1 MFGIQFYPTPPNL
14 VERMMSKVDLNK
26 VSYVLEPSAGK
37 GDIIDGFRKY
47 IKDRTKSYNL
57 RQKTKGKRAETEFFK
72 TKDECISYVNAKF
85 GIEFTTIKEFNKY
98 FCDLADKNDDEE
110 IECCIDSYD
119 SDLTNKVFEIEA
131 VEIDTSLQAILKDK
145 KIKIVGNDFAE
156 YNPYCRYDLIMMNPP
171 FKDGDKHLLKALKLI
186 ENGGQCVCILNAETL
201 KNPYSD
207 SRIYLTNLLEKYE
220 ADIEYIENAFRDAE
234 NATDVEIALV
244 YVDIPTK
251 EIELDVF
258 KNLVMGE
265 EYKCDYEDYNDTQ
278 LATDDIIGN
287 FVKQYEF
294 EAKAGAKVIDTF
306 YSMQK
311 YIPNTDGGHSMISL
325 SVLGCSDDMDM
336 KSTKFNPVNTYIRLL
351 RDKYWSLLFQSK
363 EMSRLLTQTAR
374 DRYLYKIREFRD
386 YDFTFS
392 NIKQLQIELVSHL
405 STNIDDA
412 ILKQFDN
419 FTYKNSMDNA
429 SNVHYFTGWKTNDA
443 FMINSKVIVPMRGVY
458 DNRYGSGWSLY
469 KARDF
474 FEELEKIFV
483 YLDGGKTE
491 GADISSIL
499 HGYNYSNKYNGEK
512 IQSKYFDVEFKKK
525 GTAHIWF
532 TNAELLKKFNIF
544 GCQKHGWLPNSYGRK
559 RYKDMSKEEQEVIK
573 SFEGEKSYEK
583 TVENPQYYL
592 SGNQI
597 LQIGMSEQ

>member
-72 TKDECISYVNAKF
+72 TEDECISYVNAKF
-85 GIEFTTIKEFNKY
+85 GTEFTTIKEFNKY

-119 SDLTNKVFEIEA
+119 SDLANKVFEIEA

-156 YNPYCRYDLIMMNPP
+156 YNPCCRYDLIMMNPP

-207 SRIYLTNLLEKYE
+207 SRIYLANLLEKYE
-220 ADIEYIENAFRDAE
+220 ADIEYIENAFSDAE
-234 NATDVEIALV
+234 NTTDVEIALV

-412 ILKQFDN
+412 ILEQFDN

-443 FMINSKVIVPMRGVY
+443 FMINSKVIVPMWGVY
-458 DNRYGSGWSLY
+458 GNRYGSGWSLY

-592 SGNQI
+592 SGNQM

>member
-72 TKDECISYVNAKF
+72 TEDECISYVNAKF
-85 GIEFTTIKEFNKY
+85 GTEFTTIKEFNKY

-145 KIKIVGNDFAE
+145 KIKIAGNDFAE
-156 YNPYCRYDLIMMNPP
+156 YNPCCRYDLIMMNPP

-207 SRIYLTNLLEKYE
+207 SRIYLANLLEKYE
-220 ADIEYIENAFRDAE
+220 ADIEYIENAFSDAE
-234 NATDVEIALV
+234 NTTDVEIALV

-374 DRYLYKIREFRD
+374 DKYLYKIREFRD

-443 FMINSKVIVPMRGVY
+443 FMINSKVIVPMWGIY
-458 DNRYGSGWSLY
+458 GNRYGSSWSLC
-469 KARDF
+469 KASDF
-474 FEELEKIFV
+474 LEELEKIFV

-499 HGYNYSNKYNGEK
+499 YGYNYSNKYNGEK

-525 GTAHIWF
+525 GTVHIWF

-592 SGNQI
+592 SGNQM

>member
-72 TKDECISYVNAKF
+72 TEDECISYVNAKF

-110 IECCIDSYD
+110 IECCIGSYD

-156 YNPYCRYDLIMMNPP
+156 YNPCCRYDLIMMNPP

-186 ENGGQCVCILNAETL
+186 ENGGQCICILNAETL

-207 SRIYLTNLLEKYE
+207 SRIYLANLLEKYE

-234 NATDVEIALV
+234 NTTDVEIALV

-443 FMINSKVIVPMRGVY
+443 FMINSKVIVPMRDVY

-532 TNAELLKKFNIF
+532 RNAELLKKFNIF

-583 TVENPQYYL
+583 TVENSQYYL
-592 SGNQI
+592 SGNQM

>member
-14 VERMMSKVDLNK
+14 VERMMSKVNLNK

-85 GIEFTTIKEFNKY
+85 GTEFTTIKEFNKY

-110 IECCIDSYD
+110 FERCIDSYD
-119 SDLTNKVFEIEA
+119 SDLANKVFEIEA

-207 SRIYLTNLLEKYE
+207 SRIYLANLLEKYE
-220 ADIEYIENAFRDAE
+220 ADIEYIENAFSDAE
-234 NATDVEIALV
+234 NTTDVEIALV

-311 YIPNTDGGHSMISL
+311 YIPNTDGDHSMISL

-374 DRYLYKIREFRD
+374 DKYLYKIREFRD

-443 FMINSKVIVPMRGVY
+443 FMINSKVIVPMWGIY
-458 DNRYGSGWSLY
+458 GNRYGSSWSLC
-469 KARDF
+469 KASDF
-474 FEELEKIFV
+474 LEELEKIFV

-499 HGYNYSNKYNGEK
+499 YGYNYSNKYNGEK

-525 GTAHIWF
+525 GTVHIWF
-532 TNAELLKKFNIF
+532 ANAELLKKFNIF

>member
-85 GIEFTTIKEFNKY
+85 GTEFTTIKEFNKY

-119 SDLTNKVFEIEA
+119 SDLANKVFEIEA

-156 YNPYCRYDLIMMNPP
+156 YNPCCRYDLIMMNPP
-171 FKDGDKHLLKALKLI
+171 FQDGDKHLLKALKLI

-207 SRIYLTNLLEKYE
+207 SRIYLANLLEKYE
-220 ADIEYIENAFRDAE
+220 ADIEYIENAFSDAE
-234 NATDVEIALV
+234 NTTDVEIALV

-458 DNRYGSGWSLY
+458 DNRYSRSWSLY
-469 KARDF
+469 KASDF
-474 FEELEKIFV
+474 LKELEKIFV

-512 IQSKYFDVEFKKK
+512 IQSKYFDVELKKK
-525 GTAHIWF
+525 GTVHIWF

>member
-85 GIEFTTIKEFNKY
+85 GTEFTTIKEFNKY

-156 YNPYCRYDLIMMNPP
+156 YNPCCRYDLIMMNPP

-207 SRIYLTNLLEKYE
+207 SRIYLANLLEKYE

-234 NATDVEIALV
+234 NTTDVEIALV

-443 FMINSKVIVPMRGVY
+443 FMINSKVIVPMWGIY
-458 DNRYGSGWSLY
+458 GNRYDSGWSLY
-469 KARDF
+469 RASDF
-474 FEELEKIFV
+474 LEELEKIFV

-532 TNAELLKKFNIF
+532 INAELLKKFNIF

-592 SGNQI
+592 SGNQM

>member
-14 VERMMSKVDLNK
+14 VERMMSKVNLNK

-207 SRIYLTNLLEKYE
+207 SRIYLANLLEKYE
-220 ADIEYIENAFRDAE
+220 ADIEYIENAFSDAE
-234 NATDVEIALV
+234 NTTDVEIALV

-443 FMINSKVIVPMRGVY
+443 FMINSKVIVPMWGIY
-458 DNRYGSGWSLY
+458 GNRYGSSWSLC
-469 KARDF
+469 KASDF
-474 FEELEKIFV
+474 LEELEKIFV

-532 TNAELLKKFNIF
+532 RNAELLKKFNIF

-592 SGNQI
+592 SGNQM
-597 LQIGMSEQ
+597 LQFGMSEQ

>member
-85 GIEFTTIKEFNKY
+85 GTEFTTIKEFNKY

-207 SRIYLTNLLEKYE
+207 SRIYLANLLEKYE
-220 ADIEYIENAFRDAE
+220 ADIEYIENAFSDAE
-234 NATDVEIALV
+234 NTTDVEIALV

-443 FMINSKVIVPMRGVY
+443 FMINSKVIVPMWGIY
-458 DNRYGSGWSLY
+458 GNRYGSSWSLC
-469 KARDF
+469 KASDF
-474 FEELEKIFV
+474 LEELEKIFV

-525 GTAHIWF
+525 GTVHIWF

-592 SGNQI
+592 SGNQM

>member
-85 GIEFTTIKEFNKY
+85 GTEFTTIKEFNKY

-156 YNPYCRYDLIMMNPP
+156 YNPCCRYDLIMMNPP

-207 SRIYLTNLLEKYE
+207 SRIYLANLLEKYE
-220 ADIEYIENAFRDAE
+220 ADIEYIENAFSDAE
-234 NATDVEIALV
+234 NTTDVEIALV

-443 FMINSKVIVPMRGVY
+443 FMINSKVIVPMWGVY
-458 DNRYGSGWSLY
+458 GNRYGSGWSLC
-469 KARDF
+469 KASDF
-474 FEELEKIFV
+474 LEELEKIFV

-499 HGYNYSNKYNGEK
+499 YGYNYSNKYNGEK

-525 GTAHIWF
+525 GTVHIWF

-592 SGNQI
+592 SGNQM

>member
-14 VERMMSKVDLNK
+14 VERMMSKVNLNK

-85 GIEFTTIKEFNKY
+85 GTEFTTIKEFNKY

-207 SRIYLTNLLEKYE
+207 SRIYLANLLEKYE

-234 NATDVEIALV
+234 NTTDVEIALV

-443 FMINSKVIVPMRGVY
+443 FMINSKVIVPMWGVY
-458 DNRYGSGWSLY
+458 GNRYGSGWSLY

-499 HGYNYSNKYNGEK
+499 YGYNYSNKYNGEK

-525 GTAHIWF
+525 GTVHIWF

>member
-72 TKDECISYVNAKF
+72 TEDECISYVNAKF

-145 KIKIVGNDFAE
+145 EIKIVGNDFTE

-220 ADIEYIENAFRDAE
+220 ADIEYIENAFSDAE
-234 NATDVEIALV
+234 NTTDVEIALV

-419 FTYKNSMDNA
+419 FTYKHSMDN
-429 SNVHYFTGWKTNDA
+429 SINVHYFNGWKTNDA
-443 FMINSKVIVPMRGVY
+443 FMIRNKVIIPMFGIY
-458 DNRYGSGWSLY
+458 DNYGWCLY
-469 KARDF
+469 RADGF
-474 FEELEKIFV
+474 LEELEKIFV

-499 HGYNYSNKYNGEK
+499 HGYNYSNKYNGGK

>member
-1 MFGIQFYPTPPNL
+1 MFGIQFYPTPSNL

-85 GIEFTTIKEFNKY
+85 GTEFTTIKEFNKY

-110 IECCIDSYD
+110 IEYYVDSYD

-156 YNPYCRYDLIMMNPP
+156 YNPCCRYDLIMMNPP

-207 SRIYLTNLLEKYE
+207 SRIYLANLLEKYE

-234 NATDVEIALV
+234 NTTDVEIALV

-374 DRYLYKIREFRD
+374 DKYLYKIREFRD

-458 DNRYGSGWSLY
+458 DNRYDSGWSLY
-469 KARDF
+469 RASDF
-474 FEELEKIFV
+474 LEELEKIFV

-532 TNAELLKKFNIF
+532 INAELLKKFNIF

-583 TVENPQYYL
+583 TVQNPQYYL
-592 SGNQI
+592 SGNQM

>member
-85 GIEFTTIKEFNKY
+85 GTEFTTIKEINKY

-110 IECCIDSYD
+110 FERCIDSYD

-145 KIKIVGNDFAE
+145 EIKIVGNDFTE

-220 ADIEYIENAFRDAE
+220 ADIEYIENAFSDAE
-234 NATDVEIALV
+234 NTTDVEIALV

-265 EYKCDYEDYNDTQ
+265 EYKCDYEDYNGTQ

-311 YIPNTDGGHSMISL
+311 YIPNTDGGHSTISL
-325 SVLGCSDDMDM
+325 SVLGCSDEMDM

-419 FTYKNSMDNA
+419 FTYKHSMDN
-429 SNVHYFTGWKTNDA
+429 STNVHYFNGWKTNDA
-443 FMINSKVIVPMRGVY
+443 FMIRNKVIIPMFGIY
-458 DNRYGSGWSLY
+458 DNYGWCLY
-469 KARDF
+469 RADGF
-474 FEELEKIFV
+474 LGELEKIFV
-483 YLDGGKTE
+483 YLDGGKTDGE
-491 GADISSIL
+491 DICRIV
-499 HGYNYSNKYNGEK
+499 YNANYSRKYNGEK
-512 IQSKYFDVEFKKK
+512 LHGKYFDVEFKKK
-525 GTAHIWF
+525 GTIHIWF
-532 TNAELLKKFNIF
+532 TNEELLKKFNIF

>member
-110 IECCIDSYD
+110 IECCIDNYD

-145 KIKIVGNDFAE
+145 KIKIVGNDFTE

-171 FKDGDKHLLKALKLI
+171 FKDGDNHLLKALKLI

-207 SRIYLTNLLEKYE
+207 SRIYLTNLLDRYE
-220 ADIEYIENAFRDAE
+220 ADIEYIENAFSDAE
-234 NATDVEIALV
+234 RTTDVEIALV
-244 YVDIPTK
+244 YVNIPDQ
-251 EIELDVF
+251 EIELDIF

-265 EYKCDYEDYNDTQ
+265 NYERKYDEYNETQ

-287 FVKQYEF
+287 LVKQYEF
-294 EAKAGAKVIDTF
+294 EAKSGIKIIDTF

-311 YIPNTDGGHSMISL
+311 YIPTEIGKDTKMIHLFVS
-325 SVLGCSDDMDM
+325 GCSDEDKG
-336 KSTKFNPVNTYIRLL
+336 KSSFSPVNTYIRNL
-351 RDKYWSLLFQSK
+351 RDKYWSALFRSRQ
-363 EMSRLLTQTAR
+363 MSDLLTQETKNKF
-374 DRYLYKIREFRD
+374 LYKIREFRD

-392 NIKQLQIELVSHL
+392 NIKQLQIDLNL
-405 STNIDDA
+405 NLNNNIDEA

-419 FTYKNSMDNA
+419 FTYKHSLDNST
-429 SNVHYFTGWKTNDA
+429 NVHYFNGWKTNDA
-443 FMINSKVIVPMRGVY
+443 FMIRSKVIVPMWGIY
-458 DNRYGSGWSLY
+458 DRYWSLY
-469 KARDF
+469 KANDF
-474 FEELEKIFV
+474 LAELEKIFV

-491 GADISSIL
+491 GANIADVI
-499 HGYNYSNKYNGEK
+499 HGASGLRKYNGERLS
-512 IQSKYFDVEFKKK
+512 SKYFDVEFKKK
-525 GTAHIWF
+525 GTIHIWF
-532 TNAELLKKFNIF
+532 TNEELLKKFNIF
-544 GCQKHGWLPNSYGRK
+544 GCQKHGWLPNSYGHK
-559 RYKDMSKEEQEVIK
+559 RYKDMGKEEQDVIK
-573 SFEGEKSYEK
+573 SFEGEKAYEK

-592 SGNQI
+592 GGNQI

>member
-85 GIEFTTIKEFNKY
+85 GTEFTTIKEFNKY

-156 YNPYCRYDLIMMNPP
+156 YNPCCRYDLIMMNPP

-207 SRIYLTNLLEKYE
+207 SRIYLANLLEKYE
-220 ADIEYIENAFRDAE
+220 ADIEYIENAFSDAE
-234 NATDVEIALV
+234 NTTDVEIALV

-374 DRYLYKIREFRD
+374 DKYLYKIREFRD

-458 DNRYGSGWSLY
+458 GNRYGSGWSLY
-469 KARDF
+469 KERDF

-499 HGYNYSNKYNGEK
+499 YGYNYSNKYNGEK

-592 SGNQI
+592 SGNQM

>member
-14 VERMMSKVDLNK
+14 VERMMSKVNLNK

-57 RQKTKGKRAETEFFK
+57 RQKAKGKRAETEFFK
-72 TKDECISYVNAKF
+72 TEDECISYVNAKF
-85 GIEFTTIKEFNKY
+85 GTEFTTIKEINKY

-110 IECCIDSYD
+110 FERCIDSYD

-145 KIKIVGNDFAE
+145 KIKIVGNDFVE
-156 YNPYCRYDLIMMNPP
+156 YNPCCRYDLIMMNPP

-207 SRIYLTNLLEKYE
+207 SRIYLANLLEKYE

-234 NATDVEIALV
+234 NTTDVEIALV

-443 FMINSKVIVPMRGVY
+443 FMINSKVIVPMWGVY
-458 DNRYGSGWSLY
+458 DNRYGSSWSLY
-469 KARDF
+469 RASDF
-474 FEELEKIFV
+474 LEELEKIFV

-592 SGNQI
+592 SGNQM

>member
-72 TKDECISYVNAKF
+72 TEDECISYVNAKF
-85 GIEFTTIKEFNKY
+85 GTEFTTIKEFNKY

-145 KIKIVGNDFAE
+145 KIKIAGNDFAE
-156 YNPYCRYDLIMMNPP
+156 YNPCCRYDLIMMNPP
-171 FKDGDKHLLKALKLI
+171 FQDGDKHLLKALKLI

-207 SRIYLTNLLEKYE
+207 SRIYLANLLEKYE
-220 ADIEYIENAFRDAE
+220 ADIEYIENAFSDAE
-234 NATDVEIALV
+234 NTTDVEIALV

-374 DRYLYKIREFRD
+374 DKYLYKIREFRD

-443 FMINSKVIVPMRGVY
+443 FMINSKVIVPMWGIY
-458 DNRYGSGWSLY
+458 GNRYGSSWSLC
-469 KARDF
+469 KASDF
-474 FEELEKIFV
+474 LEELEKIFV

-499 HGYNYSNKYNGEK
+499 YGYNYSNKYNGEK

-525 GTAHIWF
+525 GTVHIWF

>member
-14 VERMMSKVDLNK
+14 VERMMSKVNLNK

-85 GIEFTTIKEFNKY
+85 GTEFTTIKEFNKY

-156 YNPYCRYDLIMMNPP
+156 YNPCCRYDLIMMNPP

-207 SRIYLTNLLEKYE
+207 SRIYLANLLEKYE
-220 ADIEYIENAFRDAE
+220 ADIEYIENAFSDAE
-234 NATDVEIALV
+234 NTTDVEIALV

-374 DRYLYKIREFRD
+374 DKYLYKIREFRD

-443 FMINSKVIVPMRGVY
+443 FMINSKVIVPMWGVY
-458 DNRYGSGWSLY
+458 HNQYGSGWSLY

-525 GTAHIWF
+525 GTVHIWF

-583 TVENPQYYL
+583 TVQNPQYYL

>member
-14 VERMMSKVDLNK
+14 VERMMSKVNLNK

-145 KIKIVGNDFAE
+145 KIKIVGNDFTE

-207 SRIYLTNLLEKYE
+207 SRIYLANLLEKYE
-220 ADIEYIENAFRDAE
+220 ADIEYIENAFSDAE
-234 NATDVEIALV
+234 NTTDVEIALV

>member
-72 TKDECISYVNAKF
+72 TEDKCISYVNAKF
-85 GIEFTTIKEFNKY
+85 GTEFTTIKEFNKY

-119 SDLTNKVFEIEA
+119 SDLANKVFEIEA
-131 VEIDTSLQAILKDK
+131 VEIDTFLQAILKDK
-145 KIKIVGNDFAE
+145 EIKIVGNDFTE

-207 SRIYLTNLLEKYE
+207 SRIYLANLLEKYE
-220 ADIEYIENAFRDAE
+220 ADIEYIENAFSDAE
-234 NATDVEIALV
+234 NTTDVEIALV

-443 FMINSKVIVPMRGVY
+443 FMINSKVIVPMWGIY
-458 DNRYGSGWSLY
+458 GNRYGSSWSLC
-469 KARDF
+469 KASDF
-474 FEELEKIFV
+474 LEELEKIFV

-499 HGYNYSNKYNGEK
+499 YGYNYSNKYNGEK

-525 GTAHIWF
+525 GTVHIWF

-544 GCQKHGWLPNSYGRK
+544 GCQKHGWLPNSYGHK

>member
-14 VERMMSKVDLNK
+14 VERMMSKVNLNK

>member
-14 VERMMSKVDLNK
+14 VERMMSKVNLNK

-72 TKDECISYVNAKF
+72 TEDECISYVNAKF
-85 GIEFTTIKEFNKY
+85 GTEFTTIKEFNKY

-145 KIKIVGNDFAE
+145 KIKIAGNDFAE
-156 YNPYCRYDLIMMNPP
+156 YNPCCRYDLIMMNPP

-207 SRIYLTNLLEKYE
+207 SRIYLANLLEKYE
-220 ADIEYIENAFRDAE
+220 ADIEYIENAFSDAE
-234 NATDVEIALV
+234 NTTDVEIALV

-443 FMINSKVIVPMRGVY
+443 FMINSKVIVPMWGVY
-458 DNRYGSGWSLY
+458 GNRYGSGWSLY

-499 HGYNYSNKYNGEK
+499 YGYNYSNKYNGEK

-525 GTAHIWF
+525 GTVHIWF

>member
-85 GIEFTTIKEFNKY
+85 GTEFTTIKEFNKY

-110 IECCIDSYD
+110 IEYYVDSYD

-156 YNPYCRYDLIMMNPP
+156 YNPCCRYDLIMMNPP

-207 SRIYLTNLLEKYE
+207 SRIYLANLLEKYE
-220 ADIEYIENAFRDAE
+220 SDIEYIENAFRDAE
-234 NATDVEIALV
+234 NTTDVEIALV

-458 DNRYGSGWSLY
+458 DNRYGSSWSLY

-474 FEELEKIFV
+474 LEELEKIFV

-491 GADISSIL
+491 GTDISSIL

-525 GTAHIWF
+525 GTVHIWF
-532 TNAELLKKFNIF
+532 PNAELLKKFNIF
-544 GCQKHGWLPNSYGRK
+544 GCQKHGWLPNSYGHK

-583 TVENPQYYL
+583 TVQNPQYYL
-592 SGNQI
+592 GGNQI

>member
-85 GIEFTTIKEFNKY
+85 GTEFTTIKEFNKY

-131 VEIDTSLQAILKDK
+131 VEIDTSLQVILKDK

-156 YNPYCRYDLIMMNPP
+156 YNPCCRYDLIMMNPP

-207 SRIYLTNLLEKYE
+207 SRIYLANLLEKYE

-234 NATDVEIALV
+234 NTTDVEIALV

-443 FMINSKVIVPMRGVY
+443 FMINSKVIVPMWGVY
-458 DNRYGSGWSLY
+458 GNRYGSGWSLY

-525 GTAHIWF
+525 GTVHIWF

-583 TVENPQYYL
+583 TVQNPQYYL
-592 SGNQI
+592 SGNQM

>member
-85 GIEFTTIKEFNKY
+85 GTEFTTIKEFNKY

-207 SRIYLTNLLEKYE
+207 SRIYLANLLEKYE
-220 ADIEYIENAFRDAE
+220 ADIEYIENAFSDAE
-234 NATDVEIALV
+234 NTTDVEIALV

-443 FMINSKVIVPMRGVY
+443 FMINSKVIVPMCGVY
-458 DNRYGSGWSLY
+458 GNRYGSGWSLY
-469 KARDF
+469 KASDF
-474 FEELEKIFV
+474 LEELEKIFV

-499 HGYNYSNKYNGEK
+499 YGYNYSNKYNGEK

-525 GTAHIWF
+525 GTVHIWF

-592 SGNQI
+592 SGNQM

>member
-85 GIEFTTIKEFNKY
+85 GTEFTTIKEFNKY

-207 SRIYLTNLLEKYE
+207 SRIYLANLLEKYK
-220 ADIEYIENAFRDAE
+220 ADIEYIENAFSDAE
-234 NATDVEIALV
+234 NTTDVEIALV

-374 DRYLYKIREFRD
+374 DKYLYKIREFRD

-443 FMINSKVIVPMRGVY
+443 FMINSKVIVPMWGIY
-458 DNRYGSGWSLY
+458 GNRYGSSWSLC
-469 KARDF
+469 KASDF
-474 FEELEKIFV
+474 LEELEKIFV

-525 GTAHIWF
+525 GTVHIWF
-532 TNAELLKKFNIF
+532 ANAELLKKFNIF

-592 SGNQI
+592 SGNQM

>member
-85 GIEFTTIKEFNKY
+85 GTEFTTIKEFNKY

-156 YNPYCRYDLIMMNPP
+156 YNPCCRYDLIMMNPP

-207 SRIYLTNLLEKYE
+207 SRIYLANLLEKYE
-220 ADIEYIENAFRDAE
+220 ADIEYIENAFSDAE
-234 NATDVEIALV
+234 NTTDVEIALV

-374 DRYLYKIREFRD
+374 DKYLYKIREFRD

-458 DNRYGSGWSLY
+458 DNRYGSSWSLY

-499 HGYNYSNKYNGEK
+499 YGYNYSNKYNGEK

>member
-26 VSYVLEPSAGK
+26 VSYMLEPSAGK

-85 GIEFTTIKEFNKY
+85 GTEFTTIKEFNKY

-119 SDLTNKVFEIEA
+119 SDLANKVFEIEA
-131 VEIDTSLQAILKDK
+131 VEIDTFLQAILKDK
-145 KIKIVGNDFAE
+145 EIKIVGNDFVE

-207 SRIYLTNLLEKYE
+207 SRIYLANLLEKYE
-220 ADIEYIENAFRDAE
+220 ADIEYIENAFSDAE
-234 NATDVEIALV
+234 NTTDVEIALV

-294 EAKAGAKVIDTF
+294 EAEAGAKVIDTF

-443 FMINSKVIVPMRGVY
+443 FMINSKVIVPMWGIY
-458 DNRYGSGWSLY
+458 GNRYGSSWSLC
-469 KARDF
+469 KASDF
-474 FEELEKIFV
+474 LEELEKIFV

-499 HGYNYSNKYNGEK
+499 YGYNYSNKYNGEK

-525 GTAHIWF
+525 GTVHIWF